1 MFYKF
6 LNRARRCLENKSLL
20 DDGRI
25 DQLEGGMKQMELVA
39 NEAERKYEEVC
50 NHGIYMAML
59 WWPLDVVLGSKLGYL
74 KVCLVLMRSRFLL
87 FQMWIAN

>member
-39 NEAERKYEEVC
+39 NEAERKYEEVG
-50 NHGIYMAML
+50 NHGALTMAAIGCCSGQE
-59 WWPLDVVLGSKLGYL
+59 VG
-74 KVCLVLMRSRFLL
+74 L
-87 FQMWIAN
+87 F